1 MCNLRNINIYIN
13 IYKENLEN
21 IDTDIYIQKDVLEN
35 IYINIDKDNLKKQI
49 KFSEDFSVFFMHF

>member
-1 MCNLRNINIYIN
+1 MYNLKNINIYIN

-35 IYINIDKDNLKKQI
+35 IYINIDKDNLDKQI
-49 KFSEDFSVFFMHF
+49 KFSEDFGVFFMHF

>member
-1 MCNLRNINIYIN
+1 MYNLKNINIYIN

-35 IYINIDKDNLKKQI
+35 IYINIDKDNLDKQI
-49 KFSEDFSVFFMHF
+49 IFSEDFSVFFMHF

>member
-1 MCNLRNINIYIN
+1 MYNLKNINIYIN

-35 IYINIDKDNLKKQI
+35 IYINIDKDNLDKQI
-49 KFSEDFSVFFMHF
+49 KLSADFSVFFMHF

>member
-1 MCNLRNINIYIN
+1 MCNLKNINIYIN

-35 IYINIDKDNLKKQI
+35 IYININKDNLDEQI
-49 KFSEDFSVFFMHF
+49 KCSADFSVFFMHF